1 MSQPPVPGHG
11 LGEEPARGAR
21 LPSDLAAPPGAP
33 RLGLGDFA
41 TEGAGD
47 TCPPGPAL
55 VTALDELSGPQWR
68 CGGATDDELIGLL
81 GRWTAAESWVAAAR
95 LGVLRELIR
104 RRAVPIPGT
113 MRPGGLPE
121 AWDKG
126 TGHEAAAALGISL
139 QAADKLLDLAWT
151 LEARLPGVG
160 AKLADGTISCT
171 TAKIIA
177 DELSVLDDAGAAEAE
192 KLVLADLAGKT
203 PGQAGRLAALAVAAV
218 DPEGAQKRREQAERD
233 EARVRIWRE
242 HSGATAMAAYGLPAD
257 AALAAN
263 ANIEQRAETYNKSG
277 AFPAATMG
285 QLRVLAF
292 CDSINGITADDRIGQ
307 AQAEIQDQDQEQAQ
321 DRQQDEAASPEPP
334 GGAAHV
340 LPAKSNLTL
349 PLADLLGL
357 AERPGLGY
365 GLGALDP
372 ALVRDLAVAAA
383 RSPHSQWCVTIT
395 DANGYAIGHGCAKP
409 APAARGRGKS
419 PPAGSR
425 DGPWSFTRQDDPG
438 PPGGF
443 GTWLLTLPDGRQ
455 LTVKLGPIPV
465 TDCDHRHES
474 RSYQP
479 SDTLRHLVEIRDGT
493 CTFPSCSRHARNCD
507 FEHAT
512 PYDQGGRTCA
522 CNAGARSRRC
532 HKVKQSP
539 GWTLTQPRPGWHQWK
554 TPSGRTYTQG
564 PMKYPA

>member
-11 LGEEPARGAR
+11 LGEEPARGSR
-21 LPSDLAAPPGAP
+21 LPSDLAAVPGPP
-33 RLGLGDFA
+33 RL
-41 TEGAGD
+41 D

-68 CGGATDDELIGLL
+68 CDGATDDELIGLL
-81 GRWTAAESWVAAAR
+81 GHWAAAESWAAAAK

-104 RRAVPIPGT
+104 RRAIPIPGT

-121 AWDKG
+121 VWDKG

-151 LEARLPGVG
+151 LEARLPGTG
-160 AKLADGTISCT
+160 ARLAAGTISCT

-177 DELSVLDDAGAAEAE
+177 DELSVLDDARAAEAE
-192 KLVLADLAGKT
+192 KLVLADVAGKT
-203 PGQAGRLAALAVAAV
+203 PGQAGKLAALAAATV
-218 DPEGAQKRREQAERD
+218 DPEGTQKRREQAERD

-263 ANIEQRAETYNKSG
+263 ANIEQRAETYKKSG
-277 AFPAATMG
+277 AFPGATMG

-292 CDSINGITADDRIGQ
+292 CDSINGITTDDRITQAQGQ
-307 AQAEIQDQDQEQAQ
+307 AQSEDQAQ
-321 DRQQDEAASPEPP
+321 DQAAPPEPSA
-334 GGAAHV
+334 GTGHA
-340 LPAKSNLTL
+340 LPAKSNLTF
-349 PLADLLGL
+349 PLATLLGL

-372 ALVRDLAVAAA
+372 ALVRDLAAAAA
-383 RSPHSQWCVTIT
+383 RSPHSDWCVTIT
-395 DANGYAIGHGCAKP
+395 DASGYAIGHGCAKP
-409 APAARGRGKS
+409 AQASQKHPKPRAAC
-419 PPAGSR
+419 SR

-443 GTWLLTLPDGRQ
+443 GTWLLTLPGGQR

-465 TDCDHRHES
+465 TECDHRYES
-474 RSYQP
+474 HSYQP
-479 SDTLRHLVEIRDGT
+479 GDTLRHLVEIRDGT

-512 PYDQGGRTCA
+512 PYDKGGRTCA

-532 HKVKQSP
+532 HKVKQSK
-539 GWTLTQPRPGWHQWK
+539 GWTVTQPRPGWHQWE

>member
-1 MSQPPVPGHG
+1 MSQPSVPGHG
-11 LGEEPARGAR
+11 LGEEPARGSR
-21 LPSDLAAPPGAP
+21 LPSDLAAASGPS

-41 TEGAGD
+41 KEGAAD

-68 CGGATDDELIGLL
+68 CDGATDDELIGLL
-81 GRWTAAESWVAAAR
+81 GRWTAAESWAAAAK

-113 MRPGGLPE
+113 MRPGGLPDV
-121 AWDKG
+121 WDKG
-126 TGHEAAAALGISL
+126 TGHEVAGALGISL
-139 QAADKLLDLAWT
+139 QAADRLLDLAWT
-151 LEARLPGVG
+151 LEARLPGIG
-160 AKLADGTISCT
+160 AKLADGTITCT

-177 DELSVLDDAGAAEAE
+177 DELSVLDDARAAEAE

-203 PGQAGRLAALAVAAV
+203 PGQAGKLAALAVATV
-218 DPEGAQKRREQAERD
+218 DPEGTQKRREQAERD

-242 HSGATAMAAYGLPAD
+242 HSGATAMAAYGLPTD

-263 ANIEQRAETYNKSG
+263 ANIEQRAETYKKSG
-277 AFPAATMG
+277 AFPGATMG

-292 CDSINGITADDRIGQ
+292 CDSINGTTADDRIALAQSQAQSEDQAQSQDQAAPPEPSGQ
-307 AQAEIQDQDQEQAQ
+307 AGHA
-321 DRQQDEAASPEPP
+321 
-334 GGAAHV
+334 
-340 LPAKSNLTL
+340 LPAKANLTF
-349 PLADLLGL
+349 PLATLLGL
-357 AERPGLGY
+357 ADRPGLGY

-372 ALVRDLAVAAA
+372 ALVRGLAAAAA
-383 RSPHSQWCVTIT
+383 RSPHSDWCVTIT
-395 DANGYAIGHGCAKP
+395 DASGYAIGHGCAKP
-409 APAARGRGKS
+409 ARAGRKRGKS
-419 PPAGSR
+419 PPTGNR

-443 GTWLLTLPDGRQ
+443 GTWLLTLPDGQR

-465 TDCDHRHES
+465 TDCDHRYES
-474 RSYQP
+474 RAYQP

-493 CTFPSCSRHARNCD
+493 CTFPSCSRHASNCD

-532 HKVKQSP
+532 HKVKQSQ
-539 GWTLTQPRPGWHQWK
+539 GWTVTQPRPGWHQWQ

-564 PMKYPA
+564 PMKHPA

>member
-1 MSQPPVPGHG
+1 MSQPPVPEPG
-11 LGEEPARGAR
+11 LGEEPARGSR
-21 LPSDLAAPPGAP
+21 LPSDLAAAPGP
-33 RLGLGDFA
+33 SRLVLGDFA
-41 TEGAGD
+41 KEGTGD

-68 CGGATDDELIGLL
+68 CDGASDEELVGLL
-81 GRWTAAESWVAAAR
+81 GRWTAAESWVAAAK

-104 RRAVPIPGT
+104 RRAVTIPGT

-121 AWDKG
+121 VWDKG
-126 TGHEAAAALGISL
+126 TGHEVAGALGISL

-151 LEARLPGVG
+151 LEARLPGTG
-160 AKLADGTISCT
+160 AKLADGTITCT

-177 DELSVLDDAGAAEAE
+177 EELSVLDDARAAEAE
-192 KLVLADLAGKT
+192 KLVLGDLAGKT
-203 PGQAGRLAALAVAAV
+203 PGQVGKLAALAVATV
-218 DPEGAQKRREQAERD
+218 DPAGTQKRREQAERD
-233 EARVRIWRE
+233 EARVRMWRE
-242 HSGATAMAAYGLPAD
+242 HSGATAMAAYGLPTD

-263 ANIEQRAETYNKSG
+263 ANIEQRAETYKKSG
-277 AFPAATMG
+277 AFPGATMG

-292 CDSINGITADDRIGQ
+292 CDSINGVAADERIAQAQGQ
-307 AQAEIQDQDQEQAQ
+307 AQ
-321 DRQQDEAASPEPP
+321 DEPS
-334 GGAAHV
+334 GGTGHA
-340 LPAKSNLTL
+340 LPAKSNLTF
-349 PLADLLGL
+349 PLASLLGL

-372 ALVRDLAVAAA
+372 ALVRDLAAAAA
-383 RSPHSQWCVTIT
+383 RSPHSDWCVTIT
-395 DANGYAIGHGCAKP
+395 DASGHAIGHGCAKP
-409 APAARGRGKS
+409 ARAARTRGKS
-419 PPAGSR
+419 PPAGNR

-443 GTWLLTLPDGRQ
+443 GTWTLTLPDGQR

-465 TDCDHRHES
+465 TDCDHRYES
-474 RSYQP
+474 HAYQP
-479 SDTLRHLVEIRDGT
+479 SDTLRHLVEIRDGK

-532 HKVKQSP
+532 HKVKQSK
-539 GWTLTQPRPGWHQWK
+539 GWTVTQPRSGWHQWE
-554 TPSGRTYTQG
+554 TPSGRSYIQG